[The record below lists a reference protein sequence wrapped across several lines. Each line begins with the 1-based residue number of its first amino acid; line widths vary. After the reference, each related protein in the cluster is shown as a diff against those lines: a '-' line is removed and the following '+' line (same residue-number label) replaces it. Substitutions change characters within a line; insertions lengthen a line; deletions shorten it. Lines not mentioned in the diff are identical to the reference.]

1 MLQIFLTFV
10 SIIYFNRTARFETR
24 MLFVE
29 GGTMRRMS
37 KSNTDFRWLIVR
49 GMKNASVILPRSSAG
64 YLSKTSIRRTIPF
77 RAETWVPGPPG
88 PTLSRPARLWR
99 FRILRPDQWDRIS
112 ADENARKASRGE
124 RGITNRGEFYS
135 RIFSFFFPR
144 HCCDLEFLE
153 KRKKKDRENYVR
165 RNVRENKFL
174 IFKGKPTLHLFGGI
188 DFDRGYTMDSNTR
201 ILLLTCGCLSPLVNT
216 HGCLIGRF

>member
-1 MLQIFLTFV
+1 MG
-10 SIIYFNRTARFETR
+10 ARATWANPFAT
-24 MLFVE
+24 
-29 GGTMRRMS
+29 
-37 KSNTDFRWLIVR
+37 
-49 GMKNASVILPRSSAG
+49 
-64 YLSKTSIRRTIPF
+64 RTIVKVSNS
-77 RAETWVPGPPG
+77 E
-88 PTLSRPARLWR
+88 ARSMGSHL
-99 FRILRPDQWDRIS
+99 RIS
-112 ADENARKASRGE
+112 ENARKASRGE

-144 HCCDLEFLE
+144 HCCGLEFLE